1 MKYKEINSYDENDYL
16 EINKQKR
23 KNNVVGVAISVTG
36 IIAVMHVMANAPA
49 YDLATTTAAIT
60 IELGLTVS
68 MLHNFYMLYNRG
80 EEKKN
85 LLNGYTT
92 LYDEKDLEYH
102 RNEKGYQYII
112 RR

>member
-1 MKYKEINSYDENDYL
+1 MKYKEINSYDKNDYL

-23 KNNVVGVAISVTG
+23 KNNAVGLTISATG
-36 IIAVMHVMANAPA
+36 IIAVMHVMSNASV
-49 YDLATTTAAIT
+49 YDLATTTAAIA

-80 EEKKN
+80 EEKKS

-92 LYDEKDLEYH
+92 LYDEEDLEYY